1 MSALKRKA
9 VRCSNTQTAI
19 QNTHIK
25 NNMNAIRIIAACAH
39 QTCAASR
46 FSVNPHA
53 GIGKQQYR
61 PAKGCATVPSTPNC
75 GAGAENTVIDSG
87 VHTATLSAVF
97 LRSNFMVLDVRVLP
111 TRKDGS
117 MAESMFSPPSRP
129 SRVPEKR
136 MEWFFQSHSGAEA
149 MTNVISLAS
158 RRAVL
163 SLQTP
168 AQVPTFKPAPASPA
182 PASGTH
188 SVERQQAI
196 EDALSAALCFIR
208 IPGTAALQ
216 AATGRANRALSLLKN
231 ACTEAKTD
239 GAA

>member
-87 VHTATLSAVF
+87 VHTATLSAAF
-97 LRSNFMVLDVRVLP
+97 LRSNFMV
-111 TRKDGS
+111 
-117 MAESMFSPPSRP
+117 FPPSRP

-168 AQVPTFKPAPASPA
+168 AQVPTFKPAPASPNL
-182 PASGTH
+182 PKLRT
-188 SVERQQAI
+188 
-196 EDALSAALCFIR
+196 LT
-208 IPGTAALQ
+208 P
-216 AATGRANRALSLLKN
+216 
-231 ACTEAKTD
+231 
-239 GAA
+239 